1 MIDLLMSYG
10 AKVPSILKWTQF
22 YYFERLDGATYMME
36 KGMNPNTMSWHHVTI
51 LHDMAQKGDIE
62 KATLLLKHGANINPV
77 DEEYQSTPL
86 GMAARWGHIEM
97 VKFLLEQGA
106 DPNKSGA
113 AWATPL
119 AWAIKKGHSKIA
131 GLLKQAGATA

>member
-1 MIDLLMSYG
+1 
-10 AKVPSILKWTQF
+10 
-22 YYFERLDGATYMME
+22 
-36 KGMNPNTMSWHHVTI
+36 MNPNVMSWHHVTL
-51 LHDMAQKGDIE
+51 LHDMAQKGNIY
-62 KATLLLKHGANINPV
+62 KAKLLIDHGAAIDPI

-106 DPNKSGA
+106 DPNMAGE

-119 AWAIKKGHSKIA
+119 EWARKKGHGEIEEM
-131 GLLKQAGATA
+131 LNI